1 MKNLKRLLRSLLCL
15 IKRILWIPDKPRF
28 SQQNKLENLSII
40 QPVINVQNHE
50 GSISMFQ
57 PQLNQIQTVQK
68 NMRDIFEKT
77 VKLSSKAYSVGFLDF
92 SAVEVEREIRN
103 LENQTT
109 SCLNEAETAN
119 KSLISLQKQVNLM
132 KNISKADL
140 ELAEL
145 INKTSNEINMDKSMT
160 DTYLTDMLTFLSSRT
175 IVGAIMNSIRGIQY
189 TLQAISIG
197 VIDIVSSSIPQIA
210 SSSPFGFFKGAAQRF
225 LPSGNGR

>member
-28 SQQNKLENLSII
+28 SHII
-40 QPVINVQNHE
+40 ITQPVINVHE

-57 PQLNQIQTVQK
+57 PQLDQLQGVKK
-68 NMRDIFEKT
+68 NMRAIFEKI

-92 SAVEVEREIRN
+92 SAVEVEREIRD
-103 LENQTT
+103 LENQVA
-109 SCLNEAETAN
+109 SCLKEAETAN
-119 KSLISLQKQVNLM
+119 KSLKSLQENANLM
-132 KNISKADL
+132 RNISKTDL

-160 DTYLTDMLTFLSSRT
+160 DTYLTEMLTFLSSRT

-189 TLQAISIG
+189 TLQSISIG
-197 VIDIVSSSIPQIA
+197 ILDIVSSSIPQIA
-210 SSSPFGFFKGAAQRF
+210 SSSPFGFLKGVTQKF
-225 LPSGNGR
+225 LPSGNSR